1 MKKIKLIIIL
11 IILAILSYT
20 IWFRISMSNFYEKW
34 LINNHVFSW
43 ETLMISWS
51 KNYIE
56 TVFYPLKDQTFK
68 IQIIGAN
75 VIWFFFVY
83 DILWWKEY
91 KISSSIQTLPWNIF
105 EINDSQKIFFD
116 SEVWITN
123 ILRNSFLD
131 KWWKLIWVSIQLAPI
146 SWNNITIKNIYK

>member
-1 MKKIKLIIIL
+1 MKKLKLIIIS
-11 IILAILSYT
+11 IILAILFYA
-20 IWFRISMSNFYEKW
+20 IWFRIYMSNFYEKW

-43 ETLMISWS
+43 EMLTISWS

-131 KWWKLIWVSIQLAPI
+131 KGWKLIWVSIQLAPI

>member
-1 MKKIKLIIIL
+1 
-11 IILAILSYT
+11 
-20 IWFRISMSNFYEKW
+20 MSNFYKKW
-34 LINNHVFSW
+34 LINNHIFSW
-43 ETLMISWS
+43 ETLTISWS
-51 KNYIE
+51 KNHIE

-105 EINDSQKIFFD
+105 EINGSQKIFFD
-116 SEVWITN
+116 SEIWITN

-131 KWWKLIWVSIQLAPI
+131 KWWKLIWVSIQLATI